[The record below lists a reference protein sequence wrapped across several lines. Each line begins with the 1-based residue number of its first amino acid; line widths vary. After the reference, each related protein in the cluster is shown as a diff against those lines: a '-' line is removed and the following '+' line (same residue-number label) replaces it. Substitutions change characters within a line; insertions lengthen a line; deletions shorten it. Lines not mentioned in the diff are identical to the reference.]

1 MPAVG
6 LKKHIRVFA
15 LAAAVCAALVLA
27 AAGCRKGPSAG
38 KSFRFPL
45 QSEPRQIDP
54 QVATDPSSI
63 ALISSLFEGLARIDE
78 TGTAKPAAA
87 SWTVSDNG
95 LTYTFTLKSSK
106 WSDGTEVTAD
116 DYVFGIQ
123 RAVHP
128 STKSKNAESLFII
141 KNAREINQGRLDVSK
156 LGVKAADSK
165 TLIVTL
171 TQPDS
176 DFPAK
181 TATAPFM
188 PCKKDFFEGTLG
200 RYGIEA
206 EYVLSNGPFYL
217 KSWEHNKSVLLQ
229 KHEGYHDAE
238 KILPASIRYV
248 IGEVGDPVASLSEG
262 SLDACPVPAE
272 DLEKAK
278 EKNITLIT
286 RQDTVRMLWMNN
298 DIPALSSPHIR
309 RALRDSIEWDAL
321 YRQLDSK
328 TDIPAAGFVPPDS
341 TAAPSV
347 KYRSPGNALTPST
360 QSQKAAQA
368 ILKGLDAAGLEKM
381 PLLTL
386 MCQQDDYSLNIARYI
401 IQSWQKNLSLYFK
414 LEPLSRSELEARVK
428 VGNYEL
434 ALYSFTPSGYG
445 ALDVFQSF
453 KSGAVGN
460 LSHFSDKGFD
470 SRLAS
475 VRPAPSKSDLE
486 ALEKMLWDSCPS
498 VPVSFELT
506 YVGIPK
512 ENSGIVVRPFGGG
525 LYGSPYDFRQ
535 AAK

>member
-1 MPAVG
+1 M
-6 LKKHIRVFA
+6 
-15 LAAAVCAALVLA
+15 
-27 AAGCRKGPSAG
+27 
-38 KSFRFPL
+38 
-45 QSEPRQIDP
+45 
-54 QVATDPSSI
+54 
-63 ALISSLFEGLARIDE
+63 
-78 TGTAKPAAA
+78 
-87 SWTVSDNG
+87 
-95 LTYTFTLKSSK
+95 
-106 WSDGTEVTAD
+106 
-116 DYVFGIQ
+116 
-123 RAVHP
+123 
-128 STKSKNAESLFII
+128 
-141 KNAREINQGRLDVSK
+141 
-156 LGVKAADSK
+156 
-165 TLIVTL
+165 
-171 TQPDS
+171 
-176 DFPAK
+176 
-181 TATAPFM
+181 
-188 PCKKDFFEGTLG
+188 
-200 RYGIEA
+200 
-206 EYVLSNGPFYL
+206 
-217 KSWEHNKSVLLQ
+217 
-229 KHEGYHDAE
+229 
-238 KILPASIRYV
+238 
-248 IGEVGDPVASLSEG
+248 GDPVASLSEG

-278 EKNITLIT
+278 ENITLIT

-298 DIPALSSPHIR
+298 DIR
-309 RALRDSIEWDAL
+309 RFQVRISAAPFGFDRMDAL

-512 ENSGIVVRPFGGG
+512 ENSG
-525 LYGSPYDFRQ
+525 LS
-535 AAK
+535 